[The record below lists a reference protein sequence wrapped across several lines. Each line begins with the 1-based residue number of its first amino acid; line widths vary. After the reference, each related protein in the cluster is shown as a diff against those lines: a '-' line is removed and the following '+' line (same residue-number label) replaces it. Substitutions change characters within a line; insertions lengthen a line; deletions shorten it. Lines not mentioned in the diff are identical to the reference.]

1 MLSILYDELLYHI
14 ISFLFNEDIFKLNK
28 ISKKFNILTKN
39 INFIEYIYYRDHPL
53 VFNKF
58 DTYCNLCNLG
68 IYLIDENIKFIKC
81 NH

>member
-1 MLSILYDELLYHI
+1 MLLNLNDDILYYL
-14 ISFLFNEDIFKLNK
+14 ISFLFNEDIFKINK
-28 ISKKFNILTKN
+28 ISKKFYILVKN
-39 INFIEYIYYRDHPL
+39 TNFIEYINYRDHPL

-68 IYLIDENIKFIKC
+68 IYLINENIKFIKC